1 MTRMPVIFVGH
12 GSPMNLIEE
21 NRWTWNWYRTG
32 REIKKP
38 KGIIMLSAHWY
49 TRGLFI
55 TEQENPKTIYDM
67 YGFPKE
73 VYDIKYDAINKRE
86 YRDRVKELLE
96 PEGVLNGDWGYDHG
110 GYSVLHYMYPD
121 RDIPLLQV
129 SINALEKSNYH
140 FEIGKKLKKL
150 REEGFLIIGSGNIVH
165 NLMQMRMKEEAFD
178 WAVETDAKINLLVKE
193 KKYGDLINFEDTDKN
208 FKLIA
213 PTPEH
218 YYPFISVLG
227 ATDENDEV
235 TIFNDEI
242 VGRSLSMTSYI
253 WE

>member
-1 MTRMPVIFVGH
+1 MSRMPIIFVGH

-21 NRWTWNWYRTG
+21 SRWTWNWYRTG

-49 TRGLFI
+49 TRGLFV
-55 TEQENPKTIYDM
+55 TEQKNPPTIYDM

-73 VYDIKYDAINKRE
+73 IYDITYDAVNKIE
-86 YRDRVKELLE
+86 YRDRVKEILQ
-96 PEGVLNGDWGYDHG
+96 PESELNDDWGYDHG
-110 GYSVLHYMYPD
+110 NYSVLHYMYPD

-129 SINALEKSNYH
+129 SINGLEKSKYH
-140 FEIGKKLKKL
+140 YEIGEKLKKL

-165 NLMQMRMKEEAFD
+165 NLRQMRMKEEPFD
-178 WAVETDAKINLLVKE
+178 WAVDFDEKVNLLVKE
-193 KKYGDLINFEDTDKN
+193 NKYEEIIALEEEDKN

-213 PTPEH
+213 PTPDH
-218 YYPFISVLG
+218 YYPFIAALG
-227 ATDENDEV
+227 AVDKEDKV

-242 VGRSLSMTSYI
+242 VGKSLSMTSYL